1 MNEINFTII
10 RKNPLMIPV
19 FIAKELGIFNK
30 YNLEVNLDI
39 NDDFTFD
46 KNIKF
51 IQGKTDAM
59 VGDLTFFFYMLEQGK
74 KAVITSTMT
83 RTIYVVGGRNLPK
96 DMNNLKVGVNRSGLF
111 RLFLEND
118 LKNIMP
124 SAEPIW
130 INNSYERLN
139 ALDKGE
145 IDALVAI
152 EPFVSDAL
160 DIGGDIIWASKDS
173 DKNLVM
179 WAFDK
184 DFYENNKE
192 SVKYFHKAI
201 EEAKSIFNSA
211 NEEERVKLA
220 IKYADYDEKLANRLR
235 NFEFEKGRKY
245 SINDFNLCQEWM
257 LREKEIN
264 KKYNGENLIV
274 DIF

>member
-1 MNEINFTII
+1 MNKINFTII

-30 YNLEVNLDI
+30 YNLQVNLDI

-59 VGDLTFFFYMLEQGK
+59 VGDLTFFFYILEQGK

-83 RTIYVVGGRNLPK
+83 RTIYVVGGRDLPE

-124 SAEPIW
+124 NAEPIW

-160 DIGGDIIWASKDS
+160 DLGGDIIWASKDS

-184 DFYENNKE
+184 DFYKNNKE
-192 SVKYFHKAI
+192 AVRYFHKAI
-201 EEAKSIFNSA
+201 EEAKEIFNSA
-211 NEEERVKLA
+211 DEEEKVRLA
-220 IKYADYDEKLANRLR
+220 INCAGYDEKLANRLR

-245 SINDFNLCQEWM
+245 NINDFNLCQEWM

-264 KKYNGENLIV
+264 TKYNGENLIV

>member
-1 MNEINFTII
+1 MNKINFTII

-83 RTIYVVGGRNLPK
+83 RTIYVVGGRNLPE

-124 SAEPIW
+124 NAEPIW

-160 DIGGDIIWASKDS
+160 DLGGDIIWASKDS

-192 SVKYFHKAI
+192 TVKYFHKGI
-201 EEAKSIFNSA
+201 EEAKEIFNSS
-211 NEEERVKLA
+211 NEDEKVNLA
-220 IKYADYDEKLANRLR
+220 IKCAGYDEKLANRLR
-235 NFEFEKGRKY
+235 KFEFEKGRKY
-245 SINDFNLCQEWM
+245 NINDFNLCQEWM

-264 KKYNGENLIV
+264 TKYNGENLIV

>member
-1 MNEINFTII
+1 MNKINFTII

-59 VGDLTFFFYMLEQGK
+59 VGDLTFFFYILEQGK

-83 RTIYVVGGRNLPK
+83 RTIYVVGGRDLPE

-124 SAEPIW
+124 NAEPIW

-160 DIGGDIIWASKDS
+160 DLGGDIIWASKDS
-173 DKNLVM
+173 NKNLVM

-184 DFYENNKE
+184 EFYENNKE
-192 SVKYFHKAI
+192 AVKCFHKGI
-201 EEAKSIFNSA
+201 EEAKEIFNSA
-211 NEEERVKLA
+211 NEDEKVNLA
-220 IKYADYDEKLANRLR
+220 IKYAGYDEKLANRLR
-235 NFEFEKGRKY
+235 KFEFEKGRKY
-245 SINDFNLCQEWM
+245 NINDFNLCQEWM

-264 KKYNGENLIV
+264 TKYNGENLIV

>member
-1 MNEINFTII
+1 MNKINFTII

-19 FIAKELGIFNK
+19 FIANELGIFNK

-83 RTIYVVGGRNLPK
+83 RTIYVVGGRNLPE

-124 SAEPIW
+124 NAKPIW
-130 INNSYERLN
+130 INNSYERLK
-139 ALDKGE
+139 ALDNGD

-160 DIGGDIIWASKDS
+160 DLGGDIIWASKDS

-192 SVKYFHKAI
+192 SVKSFHKAI
-201 EEAKSIFNSA
+201 EEAKIIFNNA
-211 NEEERVKLA
+211 NEDEKVRLA
-220 IKYADYDEKLANRLR
+220 IKCAGYDEKLANRLR
-235 NFEFEKGRKY
+235 SFEFEKGRKY
-245 SINDFNLCQEWM
+245 NINDFNLCQEWM
-257 LREKEIN
+257 LKEKEIN
-264 KKYNGENLIV
+264 EKYNGENLIV
-274 DIF
+274 DVF